1 MSRVSSWRLFAL
13 LMIGLSLS
21 ACQREQAPVSA
32 PGDPVGAVR
41 AQVAALHDN
50 DLVRYYELSL
60 PPVLREKTEARWAR
74 RIAQAEPVSDED
86 RAEFDRLLQRFTAKD
101 AETEL
106 QKTFDAR
113 MKKLESE
120 IAGQW
125 PMLQATA
132 TIFLKAAVDN
142 NDTLDSDEKS
152 HANTAIATVV
162 DWAKPALF
170 TDRER
175 AHRAIVELTG
185 TARALKLTTLDET
198 RTLALRPMLEKG
210 SIVMAGLKRIGQIY
224 GFDADASLAATQAEL
239 VSGDHDQAVVKVSYP
254 LFGKTV
260 TFPMTLVR
268 RDGRWYNA
276 NAVARAEAD
285 DDVDAAPAPRPDLDQ
300 ADPEPADAS
309 NAE

>member
-1 MSRVSSWRLFAL
+1 MSRVFRWRLFAL
-13 LMIGLSLS
+13 LLAGLSLS
-21 ACQREQAPVSA
+21 ACQREPTPVSA
-32 PGDPVGAVR
+32 PGDPVAAVS

-60 PPVLREKTEARWAR
+60 PPGLREKTEARWAR
-74 RIAQAEPVSDED
+74 RIAEAEPVSDED

-101 AETEL
+101 AEAEL

-162 DWAKPALF
+162 DWAKPTLF

-175 AHRAIVELTG
+175 AHRAIAELTG
-185 TARALKLTTLDET
+185 TARALELTTLDDT
-198 RTLALRPMLEKG
+198 RTLALRPMLVKG
-210 SIVMAGLKRIGQIY
+210 GIVMAGLKRIGRIY
-224 GFDADASLAATQAEL
+224 GFDADASLAAMQAEL

-260 TFPMTLVR
+260 TFTMNLVR
-268 RDGRWYNA
+268 REGSWYSA

-285 DDVDAAPAPRPDLDQ
+285 DDADATLAPNP
-300 ADPEPADAS
+300 DPEPANALDA
-309 NAE
+309 E